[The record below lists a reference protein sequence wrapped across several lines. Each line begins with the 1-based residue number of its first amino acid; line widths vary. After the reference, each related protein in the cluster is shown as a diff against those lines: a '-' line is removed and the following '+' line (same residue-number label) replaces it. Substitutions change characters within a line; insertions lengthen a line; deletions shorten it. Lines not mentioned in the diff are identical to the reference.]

1 MTLLS
6 DAQIDEGLAA
16 AVGWDRGEPGSIEK
30 EWKFADFAEAIR
42 FVDRVAEIAEAANH
56 HPDILLHGWNK
67 VRLTLS
73 THSVGGLTQAD
84 LDMARTLDGVPAG

>member
-1 MTLLS
+1 MALLS
-6 DAQIDEGLAA
+6 DAQIDERLAA
-16 AVGWDRGEPGSIEK
+16 AQGWDRGGPGSIEK
-30 EWKFADFAEAIR
+30 EWELADFAEAMG

-73 THSVGGLTQAD
+73 THSQGGLTDAD
-84 LDMARTLDGVPAG
+84 FKLASQIDGAA